1 MKTSRHLVAWLAL
14 ALLAAAPV
22 RAQDNACRRQSLM
35 ASVIDAQGTPV
46 PGLSRANFSARF
58 RGKPVNIT
66 FAELDTHTRRI
77 VILLDASGSML
88 AERWKPALDA
98 VEDVLTKVPARIPIA
113 LSVFSDK
120 AESKI
125 SFSQGRAAIAAE
137 LVVLRG
143 GRKALPKG
151 KRQTALWDSV
161 LDALEMFGTPHLG
174 DIIYAITDG
183 EDKESRHGSRF
194 VEQTLSYSG
203 IRLFAFLDLVR
214 PQGDVGIRLMD
225 KPGPYTSQIGDLR
238 EAVQTTSGFLVH
250 YGGDRPAIDPRT
262 DPDVLFAQQEATMK
276 AERHL
281 FPREA
286 LDALYRQ
293 MEVFYR
299 LDVELPEAV
308 DKPRDWDLK
317 LEGSGES
324 KKVWN
329 LVYPR
334 KLMPCAAA
342 DR

>member
-1 MKTSRHLVAWLAL
+1 MNASRHPTAWLAL

-22 RAQDNACRRQSLM
+22 RAQEEACRRQSLM

-77 VILLDASGSML
+77 IILLDASGSML
-88 AERWKPALDA
+88 TERWKPALDA
-98 VEDVLTKVPARIPIA
+98 ADDLLMKVPARIPVA
-113 LSVFSDK
+113 LSVFSDRV
-120 AESKI
+120 ESKV
-125 SFSQGRAAIAAE
+125 SFSQGRAAIGAE
-137 LVVLRG
+137 LTALRR

-151 KRQTALWDSV
+151 ERETALWDSV

-174 DIIYAITDG
+174 DVIYAITDG
-183 EDKESRHGSRF
+183 DDNKSKHDYRK
-194 VEQTLSYSG
+194 VEQALASSG
-203 IRLFAFLDLVR
+203 VRLFAFMEDEVEVR
-214 PQGDVGIRLMD
+214 PDLAGAMVLVGDNHF
-225 KPGPYTSQIGDLR
+225 R
-238 EAVQTTSGFLVH
+238 EAVKGTNGFLVST
-250 YGGDRPAIDPRT
+250 GRGEFPINLKAE
-262 DPDVLFAQQEATMK
+262 PDGLFAQQAAVMEA
-276 AERHL
+276 ARSRL
-281 FPREA
+281 PREA